1 MRIKHGN
8 KGYTLIELLVVMA
21 ILSILGTV
29 AVTSY
34 IGSTLK
40 AARTEAYS
48 NLETLRMFQ
57 EQRFAERGTY
67 TGTLADFPGFT
78 PGATAQYDYALSTGD
93 ALPPPPVA
101 APYDGVPVAQA
112 DCFVATAD
120 GRDGSKVADDV
131 FAIDCNNNKNF

>member
-1 MRIKHGN
+1 MRLKNGN
-8 KGYTLIELLVVMA
+8 KGFTLTELLVVMA

-48 NLETLRMFQ
+48 NLESLRMFQ
-57 EQRFAERGTY
+57 EQRFAERGAY
-67 TGTLADFPGFT
+67 TGNLADFPGFT
-78 PGATAQYDYALSTGD
+78 PGAGAQYTYALFPGN
-93 ALPPPPVA
+93 ALSPPVA
-101 APYDGVPVAQA
+101 VPYNGPPVAQA

-120 GRDGSKVADDV
+120 GRNGSRVADDV